1 MEYVDANYRTLPKK
15 ESRGLAG
22 HSMGGYGTLRLGMK
36 FPDVFSS
43 IYALS
48 PCCMDGGSNTDPE
61 LMKKLESM
69 TPEQLEGTSFF
80 EIAVLATAA
89 AFSPNPQNP
98 PLYLDLPAKNGEPRP
113 DVRNKIIANRT
124 LNMVD
129 QYINNL
135 KKLKAIGMD
144 AGLQDVG
151 ISQATKKLHE
161 TLEGYRIPH
170 FYESYEGD
178 HLNRIAERIKT
189 KALPFF
195 SENLVFD
202 QQPVSEI
209 VENGGTGNFP
219 ALIIREPSLPT
230 HTIFRPQDLSPFP
243 KTTKLPIIA
252 WGNGACFDSPW
263 EHVNFLNEV
272 ASHGFLVIAIGTLPK
287 QTDVRSKSQK
297 LLDAIDWAI
306 AQNSDPKS
314 PYFQKIDTKNIAVSG
329 MSCGGLQTLEVAH
342 DPRITT
348 IGVFNSGVLKDAGK
362 GMPGMP
368 QVTKGQL
375 AKIHTPTLYLL
386 GGKSDI
392 AYENGMDDFDRI
404 NHVPIFVGNLNV
416 GHGGTYGEPFGGD
429 FAKVATL
436 WYLWQLK
443 GDQAAGKLFLGSTPG
458 LSQMEGWVYDKKNIN

>member
-1 MEYVDANYRTLPKK
+1 
-15 ESRGLAG
+15 
-22 HSMGGYGTLRLGMK
+22 
-36 FPDVFSS
+36 
-43 IYALS
+43 
-48 PCCMDGGSNTDPE
+48 MDGGSNTDPE